1 MGTEGDLADEDLVAG
16 SRGRRAGRHHGR
28 QRGAGRHPVLADQK
42 DVGMPTAITNLWI
55 AVSGWSSHTRR
66 GDAGHPDLR
75 GSQPPT
81 AAGPSSPTAT
91 TLWSAGRAVP

>member
-1 MGTEGDLADEDLVAG
+1 
-16 SRGRRAGRHHGR
+16 
-28 QRGAGRHPVLADQK
+28 
-42 DVGMPTAITNLWI
+42 MPTAITNLWI